1 MIKTAINGFFMALA
15 DSVPGVSGGTIALI
29 LGFYD
34 NFIGSINKVI
44 YGSLD
49 EKKEGIIYLL
59 KLFVGWAAGMI
70 LAVLVLTAFFE
81 RNIYAVSSLFLGFIF
96 PSIFIIGK
104 EEYKVIKDKWQHT
117 PFVIIGILVVVMLT
131 YFNGSVNAI
140 SLDLSHFSV
149 GSAAYLFVA
158 GAVAIIAMFLPGI
171 SGSTVLLIF
180 GAYLPVIT
188 AVKEVLHLNLKVFP
202 MLVVFGVGIIFGAL
216 ASVRII
222 QKSLEKFR
230 SQTVMLIIG
239 MLIGSLYAIVM
250 GPTTLSNSNQ
260 MLGIGNFSII
270 FFIIGIALVVLLE
283 LVKRKLNNN
292 SPR

>member
-104 EEYKVIKDKWQHT
+104 EEYKVIK
-117 PFVIIGILVVVMLT
+117 
-131 YFNGSVNAI
+131 
-140 SLDLSHFSV
+140 
-149 GSAAYLFVA
+149 
-158 GAVAIIAMFLPGI
+158 
-171 SGSTVLLIF
+171 
-180 GAYLPVIT
+180 
-188 AVKEVLHLNLKVFP
+188 E
-202 MLVVFGVGIIFGAL
+202 
-216 ASVRII
+216 
-222 QKSLEKFR
+222 
-230 SQTVMLIIG
+230 
-239 MLIGSLYAIVM
+239 
-250 GPTTLSNSNQ
+250 
-260 MLGIGNFSII
+260 
-270 FFIIGIALVVLLE
+270 
-283 LVKRKLNNN
+283 
-292 SPR
+292 